1 MSALTAG
8 FANQLTRESAMW
20 WATRR
25 WWVQT
30 TVWGVLVNALLAV
43 MLWVIPDLE
52 GPSGQAHMSVAE
64 SAAQFTGM
72 AATLTSIA
80 TVVLSQGLLVDER
93 RSGVLEWMLSKPMER
108 TALLAAK
115 LVGHAIA
122 LVAVLVI
129 APWAGVLL
137 LLSLADGSLWQLGRW
152 AGATALVAA
161 LVIFH
166 LALVLLLS
174 VVTWSRPVI
183 LAVPLAGILG
193 ADLATAIVP
202 DLASALPWTLAR
214 LAGPVLVD
222 GSLPSVGPMLS
233 ITVLTTA
240 FLLAGAWW
248 FEHEEL

>member
-1 MSALTAG
+1 VSTLTAG
-8 FANQLTRESAMW
+8 FANQLTRESATW

-25 WWVQT
+25 WWVQAT
-30 TVWGVLVNALLAV
+30 AWGVLVNALLAV

-52 GPSGQAHMSVAE
+52 ALSGEARMSVAE

-72 AATLTSIA
+72 AATLASIA

-93 RSGVLEWMLSKPMER
+93 RSGVLEWMLSKPLER

-115 LVGHAIA
+115 FVGHATA
-122 LVAVLVI
+122 LVAVLVL
-129 APWAGVLL
+129 APWVGVLV
-137 LLSLADGSLWQLGRW
+137 LLSLANGSLWPLGRW
-152 AGATALVAA
+152 AGAIALVAA

-193 ADLATAIVP
+193 ADLATAVVP
-202 DLASALPWTLAR
+202 DLMSVLPWNLAR

-222 GSLPSVGPMLS
+222 GTLGSVGPLLS
-233 ITVLTTA
+233 VTVLTVA
-240 FLLAGAWW
+240 CLLASAWR
-248 FEHEEL
+248 FEREEL

>member
-1 MSALTAG
+1 VNTLTAG
-8 FANQLTRESAMW
+8 FTNQLTRESATW

-25 WWVQT
+25 WWVQAT
-30 TVWGVLVNALLAV
+30 AWGVLVNALLAV

-52 GPSGQAHMSVAE
+52 ALSGGARMSVAE

-72 AATLTSIA
+72 AATLASIA
-80 TVVLSQGLLVDER
+80 TVVLSQGVLVDER
-93 RSGVLEWMLSKPMER
+93 RSGVLEWMLSKPLER

-115 LVGHAIA
+115 LVGHATA
-122 LVAVLVI
+122 LVAVLVL
-129 APWAGVLL
+129 APWVGVLV
-137 LLSLADGSLWQLGRW
+137 LLSLADGSLWPLGRW

-161 LVIFH
+161 LVLFH

-174 VVTWSRPVI
+174 VMTWSRPVI

-193 ADLATAIVP
+193 ADLATAVVP
-202 DLASALPWTLAR
+202 DLVSVLPWSLAR

-222 GSLPSVGPMLS
+222 GTLGSVGPLLS
-233 ITVLTTA
+233 VTVLTVA
-240 FLLAGAWW
+240 CLLVGAWR

>member
-1 MSALTAG
+1 MSRLTAG
-8 FANQLTRESAMW
+8 FANQLARESATW

-25 WWVQT
+25 WWVQAT
-30 TVWGVLVNALLAV
+30 GWTVLVNVLLAV
-43 MLWVIPDLE
+43 MLWVIPDLAAT
-52 GPSGQAHMSVAE
+52 SGAARMSLAE

-72 AATLTSIA
+72 AAALASIA

-115 LVGHAIA
+115 LAGHATA
-122 LVAVLVI
+122 LVAVLVL
-129 APWAGVLL
+129 APWLGVLV
-137 LLSLADGSLWQLGRW
+137 LLSLADGSLWPVGRW

-183 LAVPLAGILG
+183 LAVPLVGILG
-193 ADLATAIVP
+193 ADLATAVVP
-202 DLASALPWTLAR
+202 DLMSVLPWSLTR

-222 GSLPSVGPMLS
+222 GTLGSVGPLLS
-233 ITVLTTA
+233 ITVLTVA
-240 FLLAGAWW
+240 CLLGAAWR
-248 FEHEEL
+248 FEGEEL